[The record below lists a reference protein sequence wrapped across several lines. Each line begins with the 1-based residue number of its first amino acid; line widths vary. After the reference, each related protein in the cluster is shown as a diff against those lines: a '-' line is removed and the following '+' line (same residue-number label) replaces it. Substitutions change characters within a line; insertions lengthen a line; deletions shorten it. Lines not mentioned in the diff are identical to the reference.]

1 MKKRF
6 NGFDIAV
13 VIVLIV
19 IAIATFYKVKEFT
32 GTSAKN
38 LEEKE
43 ITITMRVDD
52 VRDVTV
58 EAFMDNEMI
67 TASETKAQLGELV
80 KIERMPYRDIAET
93 ADGRF
98 VEAEVPN
105 KYTLLLTIKGQGLV
119 TKRGYIMAGY
129 DVKVGKE
136 FHIEG
141 YQSKVLATVWAL
153 DHKE

>member
-13 VIVLIV
+13 VIILVIV
-19 IAIATFYKVKEFT
+19 AVATFYKVKEFT
-32 GTSAKN
+32 GSSAQN

-43 ITITMRVDD
+43 IMITMRVDD

-58 EAFMDNEMI
+58 DAFIENETI

-80 KIERMPYRDIAET
+80 TIESRPFMDVAET

-129 DVKVGKE
+129 DVKIGKE

-141 YQSKVLATVWAL
+141 YQSKVLATVWEL